1 MSQTKQMQ
9 AGIRPDKGNLCAF
22 LPLKASQIP
31 PTLPEEFS
39 TVETRIWDT
48 DIKLL
53 TINTLGKIVCAIE
66 STTSYCNKYK
76 KKKKKKHNR
85 FYSLLIEQFLSKNGL
100 FYTVIQKES

>member
-1 MSQTKQMQ
+1 M
-9 AGIRPDKGNLCAF
+9 C
-22 LPLKASQIP
+22 LPSTESLTNS
-31 PTLPEEFS
+31 S

-66 STTSYCNKYK
+66 STTSYCNKS